1 MTVKLPVTGP
11 TAVGRKLTDR
21 LQDLPAASVAGATG
35 QLPRVAVNGPVVVT
49 GLVAANSSAPGP
61 LFCTLTFCARVRADG
76 AATEVGRG
84 RQRDG
89 GRTTGVRPCPVRVIS
104 VGEPAALWVTLS

>member
-1 MTVKLPVTGP
+1 MAGVKIHDRLRSAGQRPVPVRATVLGLPTALLVTVRLPVTGP

-49 GLVAANSSAPGP
+49 GLVAAKSSAPGP
-61 LFCTLTFCARVRADG
+61 LFCTLMFC
-76 AATEVGRG
+76 
-84 RQRDG
+84 
-89 GRTTGVRPCPVRVIS
+89 VRV
-104 VGEPAALWVTLS
+104 VPRAAD